1 MSAIDPATIDLAKK
15 FVDHVTDA
23 DGEVLANVYE
33 SNAFKAIYDPNG
45 AEARKLRLPRKQLQV
60 HNQYD
65 ATKSLFQKVYYH
77 PALLQSDEQRLRDMF
92 NSQSAAH
99 DSLSSYAAVG

>member
-1 MSAIDPATIDLAKK
+1 MSSIDQATVDLAKK

-33 SNAFKAIYDPNG
+33 SEAFKSIYDPNG

-65 ATKSLFQKVYYH
+65 ATKSLF
-77 PALLQSDEQRLRDMF
+77 
-92 NSQSAAH
+92 
-99 DSLSSYAAVG
+99 